1 MDPNNQTVNQQTPVV
16 PQAPV
21 VQPPQAVP
29 PNAPKS
35 NKKLMYGVLL
45 GLITVIIVS
54 AVGFYMLNSPK
65 TENKVAVAPTPIP
78 TPVEEAADVPE
89 VTGVSDLDNFI
100 VGLAEADS
108 SLDTELAKFETDSNF

>member
-1 MDPNNQTVNQQTPVV
+1 MDPNNQTVNQQT
-16 PQAPV
+16 PV

-45 GLITVIIVS
+45 GLITVIIVG
-54 AVGFYMLNSPK
+54 AAGFYVLNSPK

-78 TPVEEAADVPE
+78 TPVEEEAAEVPE

-100 VGLAEADS
+100 VGLAQADT
-108 SLDTELAKFETDSNF
+108 SLEKELTSLEKDSDF